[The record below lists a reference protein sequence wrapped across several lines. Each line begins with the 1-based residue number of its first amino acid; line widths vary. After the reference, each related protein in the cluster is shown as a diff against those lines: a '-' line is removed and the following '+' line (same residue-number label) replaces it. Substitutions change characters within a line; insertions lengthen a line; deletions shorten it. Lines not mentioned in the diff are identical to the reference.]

1 MLPIVALMLV
11 MLVGFAALAVDIGF
25 WYTDKRAA
33 QAAADAAALAGAQ
46 SLRPDVPGSWPVA
59 RDVAAAYLAKNALDP
74 AAADILNVTIDNPND
89 SVYVR
94 ARRLSQSFFASAL
107 GIGAPTA
114 VAAATATVR
123 GARGCGGHSCPIVP
137 WGIPDCAQSA
147 SGVLDCSRPLASS
160 LGQTV
165 TLKTSTGTSGNYYA
179 LRVPDWTGTACDT
192 TTNGGGSL
200 YRDQIT
206 GPYSSQGAT
215 TCDLWSVD
223 AATNTCNA
231 PTGSTCYIDTLTGN
245 AVGPTIQGLTSR
257 ICTTQSSCNE
267 DTLQTVVGN
276 CDITTTRCP
285 ILADSPRL
293 LVVPIVRNLDGTTG
307 YANGRQTVEIVDFAY
322 VFVTTPGNQL
332 TGQNVTGIFLYSG
345 APPWF
350 DLGAYNGGI
359 ASIQLTR

>member
-1 MLPIVALMLV
+1 
-11 MLVGFAALAVDIGF
+11 
-25 WYTDKRAA
+25 
-33 QAAADAAALAGAQ
+33 
-46 SLRPDVPGSWPVA
+46 
-59 RDVAAAYLAKNALDP
+59 
-74 AAADILNVTIDNPND
+74 
-89 SVYVR
+89 
-94 ARRLSQSFFASAL
+94 
-107 GIGAPTA
+107 
-114 VAAATATVR
+114 VR

-223 AATNTCNA
+223 AASNTCNA